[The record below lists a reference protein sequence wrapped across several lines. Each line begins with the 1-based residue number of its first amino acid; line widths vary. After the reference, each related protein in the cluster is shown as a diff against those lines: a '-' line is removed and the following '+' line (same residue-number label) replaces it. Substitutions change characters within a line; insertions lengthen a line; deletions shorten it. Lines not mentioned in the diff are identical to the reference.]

1 MTSVFS
7 IAASGLA
14 AQSKRLAISADNVA
28 NIRSVGLK
36 ADRSNAGSGAYEPK
50 QAAQSSVAGG
60 GVRVEAA
67 PVDPP
72 SYQSYEPDDPN
83 ADANGEVPRPNVS
96 LEREVVNQIEA
107 VRLYQAN
114 VATIKAQDRM
124 LGTLLDAFT

>member
-36 ADRSNAGSGAYEPK
+36 ADGSNAGSGAYVPK
-50 QAAQSSVAGG
+50 QAAQSSIAGG
-60 GVRVEAA
+60 GVRVEAVA
-67 PVDPP
+67 VDPP

-114 VATIKAQDRM
+114 VATIRAQDRM